1 MIGFLFFYFKI
12 LYQMTTHISNR
23 VQYIISFIIESLNS
37 EDKDFTTGN
46 LRKAVF
52 LLAIPMI
59 LEMCMESVFAVVD
72 IFFVGKLG
80 SLATATVGLT
90 ESMLTII
97 YSLGFGISM
106 ATTAMVARR
115 IGEKNNVDA
124 AKAGAQSILIAVT
137 ISLVISIIG
146 VLFAKDLLYLM
157 GATKAIAEYG
167 YTYTAI
173 MLGGNM
179 VIMLLFLLNGIFR
192 GAGNAAIAMKSL
204 WVANIC
210 NIILCP
216 ILIHFFGIVGAA
228 IATTIGRSVGVLY
241 QLRQLLK
248 GKGLIQLHAPYF
260 KPQIAII
267 KSLLNVTVTATLQF
281 IIASASWI
289 AMARIMTSFGNN
301 AIAGYTIAIR
311 LIVFF
316 ILPAFGLSNAA
327 ATLVGQN
334 LGANQPERAAQSV
347 WKVAKY
353 NAIYMGF
360 VSLLFLVGAEYFVS
374 FITHEPLV
382 LKTAVLALR
391 IITLGYIFYGIGMV
405 MMNAF
410 NGAGDSKTPT
420 IINFFWFWI
429 FQIPVAYLA
438 AITFNFG
445 EIGIYVSIVV
455 TESMVTLTSMYL
467 FTKGKWKLVKI

>member
-1 MIGFLFFYFKI
+1 
-12 LYQMTTHISNR
+12 MTTTTSTTSIGR
-23 VQYIISFIIESLNS
+23 IISFIKESLNS
-37 EDKDFTTGN
+37 ESKDFTTGS

-80 SLATATVGLT
+80 SLATATVGIT

-115 IGEKNNVDA
+115 IGEKNTNDA
-124 AKAGAQSILIAVT
+124 AKAGAQSIIMALAISIV
-137 ISLVISIIG
+137 ISLIG
-146 VLFAKDLLYLM
+146 LFFSKQLLLLM
-157 GATKAIAEYG
+157 GASNDIANYG
-167 YTYTAI
+167 KNYTSI
-173 MLGGNM
+173 MLTGNA

-204 WVANIC
+204 WLANIC
-210 NIILCP
+210 NIFLCP
-216 ILIHFFGIVGAA
+216 LFIHFWGIEGAA
-228 IATTIGRSVGVLY
+228 IATTTGRGIGVCYQLY
-241 QLRQLLK
+241 QLIK
-248 GKGLIQLHAPYF
+248 GKGLIHLLLRYF
-260 KPQIAII
+260 IPDWRLL
-267 KSLLNVTVTATLQF
+267 KSLLSVAFTATLQF

-301 AIAGYTIAIR
+301 AIAGYTIAVR

-334 LGANQPERAAQSV
+334 LGAQQPQRAEQSV

-360 VSLLFLVGAEYFVS
+360 VSLLFLVAAEFFVR

-382 LKTAVLALR
+382 IATAVQALR
-391 IITLGYIFYGIGMV
+391 IISLGYIFYGIGMV

-420 IINFFWFWI
+420 IVNFFWFWI
-429 FQIPVAYLA
+429 FQIPVAYFI
-438 AITFNFG
+438 AIGLNWGQMGVF
-445 EIGIYVSIVV
+445 VSIVF
-455 TESMVTLTSMYL
+455 TETCVTLTSMYL
-467 FTKGKWKLVKI
+467 FKKGKWKLVKI

>member
-1 MIGFLFFYFKI
+1 
-12 LYQMTTHISNR
+12 MTTTTSTTSIGR
-23 VQYIISFIIESLNS
+23 IISFIKESLNS
-37 EDKDFTTGN
+37 ESKDFTTGS

-80 SLATATVGLT
+80 SLATATVGIT

-115 IGEKNNVDA
+115 IGEKNTNDA
-124 AKAGAQSILIAVT
+124 AKAGAQSIIMALAISIV
-137 ISLVISIIG
+137 ISLIG
-146 VLFAKDLLYLM
+146 LFFSKQLLLLM
-157 GATKAIAEYG
+157 GASNDIANYG
-167 YTYTAI
+167 KNYTSI
-173 MLGGNM
+173 MLTGNT

-204 WVANIC
+204 WLANIC
-210 NIILCP
+210 NIFLCP
-216 ILIHFFGIVGAA
+216 LFIHFWGIEGAA
-228 IATTIGRSVGVLY
+228 IATTTGRGIGVCYQLY
-241 QLRQLLK
+241 QLIK
-248 GKGLIQLHAPYF
+248 GKGLIHLLLRYF
-260 KPQIAII
+260 IPDWRLL
-267 KSLLNVTVTATLQF
+267 KSLLSVAFTATLQF

-301 AIAGYTIAIR
+301 AIAGYTIAVR

-334 LGANQPERAAQSV
+334 LGAQQPQRAEQSV

-360 VSLLFLVGAEYFVS
+360 VSLLFLVAAEFFVR

-382 LKTAVLALR
+382 IATAVQALR
-391 IITLGYIFYGIGMV
+391 IISLGYIFYGIGMV

-420 IINFFWFWI
+420 IVNFFWFWI
-429 FQIPVAYLA
+429 FQIPVAYFI
-438 AITFNFG
+438 AIGLNWGQMGVF
-445 EIGIYVSIVV
+445 VSIVF
-455 TESMVTLTSMYL
+455 TETCVTLTSMYL
-467 FTKGKWKLVKI
+467 FKKGKWKLVKI

>member
-1 MIGFLFFYFKI
+1 
-12 LYQMTTHISNR
+12 MTTMNTSFSVRSI
-23 VQYIISFIIESLNS
+23 VSFIKESLNS

-80 SLATATVGLT
+80 ALATATVGLT

-115 IGEKNNVDA
+115 IGEKNTKDA
-124 AKAGAQSILIAVT
+124 AKAGAQSILIAIVLSLI
-137 ISLVISIIG
+137 ISVVGFFFS
-146 VLFAKDLLYLM
+146 KDLLYLM
-157 GATKAIAEYG
+157 GATKEIAEYG
-167 YTYTAI
+167 YTYTTI
-173 MLGGNM
+173 MLVGNI

-216 ILIHFFGIVGAA
+216 ILIHYYGITGAA
-228 IATTIGRSVGVLY
+228 VATTIGRGIGVIY

-248 GKGLIQLHAPYF
+248 GKGLIQLHLQYF
-260 KPQIAII
+260 KPHITII
-267 KSLLNVTVTATLQF
+267 KSLLNVTITATMQF

-334 LGANQPERAAQSV
+334 LGANQPDRAAKSV

-360 VSLLFLVGAEYFVS
+360 VSLLFLFGAEYFVS

-382 LKTAVLALR
+382 IKTAVLALR
-391 IITLGYIFYGIGMV
+391 VITLGYIFYGIGMV

-410 NGAGDSKTPT
+410 NGAGDSRTPT

-429 FQIPVAYLA
+429 FQIPVAYFV
-438 AITFNFG
+438 AIKLNWG
-445 EIGIYVSIVV
+445 EMGIYLSIVV
-455 TESMVTLTSMYL
+455 TETLVTLTSMYL
-467 FTKGKWKLVKI
+467 FKKGKWKLVKI